1 MDLKTWESFYNQ
13 ILNDFG
19 YGSAEDLKSAEIL
32 EEMIENF
39 KNNVGLS
46 EISKKIF
53 EKEVY
58 IFGAGPSLK
67 KHVVK
72 LKKNI
77 NQDITIIAADGATK
91 ALLEE
96 DIIPDI
102 IVSDLDGDINSILK
116 SNDLG
121 SIVVAHAHGDNIDK
135 LEKYIKLL
143 KNVVGSTQFPKKFD
157 LLVNYGGF
165 TDGDRCCFLAE
176 EFGAKKI
183 ILCGMDFGIYVTKYS
198 RPNIKNDVELADE
211 VKVKKLKYAE
221 MFVNWLVDNGKSP
234 IEFMA

>member
-1 MDLKTWESFYNQ
+1 VN
-13 ILNDFG
+13 
-19 YGSAEDLKSAEIL
+19 
-32 EEMIENF
+32 
-39 KNNVGLS
+39 LS

-53 EKEVY
+53 GKEVY
-58 IFGAGPSLK
+58 VFGAGPSLK
-67 KHVVK
+67 KHVLN
-72 LKKNI
+72 LKENM

-96 DIIPDI
+96 NIVPDI

-135 LEKYIKLL
+135 LEKYIELL
-143 KNVVGSTQFPKKFD
+143 KNIVGSTQFPKKFD
-157 LLVNYGGF
+157 FLINYGGF

-198 RPNIKNDVELADE
+198 RPNIENDVELADE

-221 MFVNWLVDNGKSP
+221 MFVNWLIENGNSP
-234 IEFMA
+234 VEFMA

>member
-13 ILNDFG
+13 ILDDFG
-19 YGSAEDLKSAEIL
+19 YGSAEDLRSAEIL
-32 EEMIENF
+32 EEMIKKF
-39 KNNVGLS
+39 KNNVDLS
-46 EISKKIF
+46 EISEKIF

-67 KHVVK
+67 KHVLK
-72 LKKNI
+72 LKETI
-77 NQDITIIAADGATK
+77 NQDIAIIAADGATK

-96 DIIPDI
+96 NIVPDI
-102 IVSDLDGDINSILK
+102 IVSDLDGDIDSILK

-143 KNVVGSTQFPKKFD
+143 KNIVGSTQFPKKFD

-176 EFGAKKI
+176 EFGAKKM

-198 RPNIKNDVELADE
+198 RPNIENDVELADE

-221 MFVNWLVDNGKSP
+221 MFVNWLVNNGKSP

>member
-1 MDLKTWESFYNQ
+1 MDLATWKSFYEK
-13 ILNDFG
+13 ILDDFG
-19 YGSAEDLKSAEIL
+19 YGSTEDLKSAEIL
-32 EEMIENF
+32 EEMIEKF
-39 KNNVGLS
+39 KNNVDLNK
-46 EISKKIF
+46 ISKKILG
-53 EKEVY
+53 KEVY

-67 KHVVK
+67 KHVLK
-72 LKKNI
+72 LKENI
-77 NQDITIIAADGATK
+77 DSNITIIAADGATK

-96 DIIPDI
+96 NIVPDI
-102 IVSDLDGDINSILK
+102 IVSDLDGDIDSILK

-135 LEKYIKLL
+135 LEKYIELL
-143 KNVVGSTQFPKKFD
+143 KNIVGSTQFPKKFD

-198 RPNIKNDVELADE
+198 RPKIENDVELADE

-221 MFVNWLVDNGKSP
+221 MFVNWLVENGNSP